1 MKKILILIAVI
12 LVVGCQN
19 KKEEVKSCCSTNK
32 SLIAAQETVLLPDN
46 SVYNLD
52 RKWQNQNGEKV
63 SLAKLSGSP
72 VIMTMIF
79 THCEYACPMMVNDLK
94 KIEASFSEVER
105 DRFRFVLVSFD
116 DQRDTPKRLK
126 DYAEVQNLGKNWIL
140 LHGDA
145 EQVKELSVI
154 LQISYNKLEDG
165 SFSHANRKLVL
176 DQNGIIVF
184 GQDGLQANSWPVVGA
199 IRNVF

>member
-19 KKEEVKSCCSTNK
+19 KREEVKSCCSINK
-32 SLIAAQETVLLPDN
+32 SLIATQETVLLPGN

-52 RKWQNQNGEKV
+52 RKWQNQNGEKI
-63 SLAKLSGSP
+63 SLAELSGNP
-72 VIMTMIF
+72 VLMTMIF

-140 LHGDA
+140 LYGDA

-176 DQNGIIVF
+176 DQNGTIVF
-184 GQDGLQANSWPVVGA
+184 GQDGLQANSAPVVAA